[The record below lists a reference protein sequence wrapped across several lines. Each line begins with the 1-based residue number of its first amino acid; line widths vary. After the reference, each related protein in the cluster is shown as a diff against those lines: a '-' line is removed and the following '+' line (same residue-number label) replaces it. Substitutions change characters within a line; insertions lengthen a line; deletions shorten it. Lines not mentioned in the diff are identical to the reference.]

1 MLLRIFDMQKSY
13 RFLSGVD
20 DATFCQ
26 RVSDVLAEGYIL
38 YGNPVIVMDG
48 GNRIVG
54 QAVEQLLLHQL
65 RHQHRHQ
72 LQLRHLLRHLLRL
85 RLQLRL

>member
-1 MLLRIFDMQKSY
+1 MQKSY
-13 RFLSGVD
+13 RFLSGVN
-20 DATFCQ
+20 DATSCQ

-54 QAVEQLLLHQL
+54 QAVILPDMAQDHQAL
-65 RHQHRHQ
+65 KQDQ
-72 LQLRHLLRHLLRL
+72 SS
-85 RLQLRL
+85 